1 MRRDATGL
9 FCAIA
14 VLTAGL
20 AHAEPAGD
28 WRKAPTKDWPMVA
41 GDWGNGRYSAL
52 TQINAG
58 NVAKLGGAWMRP
70 LGDEKT
76 RGTPVVIDG
85 MMFITAGAHIYALN
99 PKTGAAIWTHQAEI
113 PPSFLFKGVAVGGG
127 MLFYGTA
134 DAHVVA
140 LNEKTGQPLWSVPM
154 GDSLPVKGS
163 DNPSAA
169 LTTTGEYVSGAP
181 TYANGPGHSGGLV
194 IVGMSDG
201 DHGVRCRFVAFDAK
215 TGKKMWEFFA
225 IPGPGEKGHETW
237 PQGNDD
243 WKRGGG
249 GLWNTANVDPDLG
262 LVYFGV
268 GNPVPQWAGEV
279 RPGDNL
285 YTDSV
290 VAVDLKTGKYRWHY
304 QVVHHDLWEADVA
317 TPLVFYDADVGG
329 KTVKAL
335 GAMRTDGYLFLL
347 DRKTGK
353 PVHPVEERP
362 VPQNAR
368 LFTHATQPFPVGA
381 DEVGP
386 NCIQEGQVPAGFKR
400 LCHFDPIDFDMPN
413 AMYPVLTARSSPMSY
428 DPQTKYFYV
437 AGSPG
442 WPLWVKRFEDP
453 RFFLSASGQPG
464 MKSSGILAAIDSRTD
479 KIVWQKN
486 TPYEMQN
493 GSGVTTTAGGLLFHG
508 EPDGNL
514 QALDPKTGDILWQFQ
529 TGANEAGPA
538 AIYEVD
544 GEEYVAV
551 LATKNLWAFKLGGAL
566 TPLPAP
572 PPPPTETSFGGRV
585 VSADAVS
592 MGGMVRDTGLEK
604 IREAYNEYA
613 FLPYR
618 IKVAPGA
625 KVTWTNNGKET
636 HNATA
641 QDGSWTTGE
650 LAPGQS
656 ATVTFATAGSFTY
669 LDKDHPWAY
678 GQVNAQ

>member
-1 MRRDATGL
+1 MRRNAAGL

-14 VLTAGL
+14 ALTAGF
-20 AHAEPAGD
+20 AATAEPAGD
-28 WRKAPTKDWPMVA
+28 WRKAPSKDWPMVA
-41 GDWGNGRYSAL
+41 GDWGNGRYSEL

-58 NVAKLGGAWMRP
+58 NVKSLGGAWMHAFT
-70 LGDEKT
+70 DEKS
-76 RGTPVVIDG
+76 RGTPVVADG
-85 MMFITAGAHIYALN
+85 MMFVSAGAHIYALN
-99 PKTGAAIWTHQAEI
+99 PKTGEVTWTHQPEI
-113 PPSFLFKGVAVGGG
+113 PPSNLFKGVAVGGG
-127 MLFYGTA
+127 MVFYGTA
-134 DAHVVA
+134 DAHIVA
-140 LNEKTGQPLWSVPM
+140 LNEKTGAQLWSVPM
-154 GDSLPVKGS
+154 GDNLPAKGS
-163 DNPSAA
+163 DNPSTA

-181 TYANGPGHSGGLV
+181 TYAKGMV
-194 IVGMSDG
+194 ITGMSDG
-201 DHGVRCRFVAFDAK
+201 DHGVHCRIVAMDAK
-215 TGKKMWEFFA
+215 TGKKIWEFFSV
-225 IPGPGEKGHETW
+225 PGPGQKGHETW
-237 PQGNDD
+237 DQTNDE

-249 GLWNTANVDPDLG
+249 GLWNTANIDPDLG

-279 RPGDNL
+279 RKGDNL
-285 YTDSV
+285 FTDSV
-290 VAVDLKTGKYRWHY
+290 VALDMKTGKYRWHY
-304 QVVHHDLWEADVA
+304 QVVHHDLWEADIA
-317 TPLVFYDADVGG
+317 TPLVFYDAQVGG

-362 VPQNAR
+362 VPQDAR

-400 LCHFDPIDFDMPN
+400 LCHFDIVNYDMPN
-413 AMYPVLTARSSPMSY
+413 AIYPVLTARSSPMSF

-442 WPLWVKRFEDP
+442 WPLWIKRFEDP
-453 RFFLSASGQPG
+453 RFFLSASGLPG

-486 TPYEMQN
+486 TPYEIQN

-514 QALDPKTGDILWQFQ
+514 QALDPKTGEILWQFQ
-529 TGANEAGPA
+529 TGANETGPA

-544 GEEYVAV
+544 GEQYVAV
-551 LATKNLWAFKLGGAL
+551 LATKNLWAFKLGG
-566 TPLPAP
+566 TVVPLPAP
-572 PPPPTETSFGGRV
+572 PVPPTETSFGGRV
-585 VSADAVS
+585 VSTDAVA
-592 MGGMVRDTGLEK
+592 MAGMVRDTGLEK
-604 IREAYNEYA
+604 VREAYNEYA

-625 KVTWTNNGKET
+625 KVTWTNKGKET

-650 LAPGQS
+650 VAPGQS
-656 ATVTFATAGSFTY
+656 ATVTFATPGSFTY
-669 LDKDHPWAY
+669 IDKDHPWAF
-678 GQVNAQ
+678 GQVNVQ

>member
-1 MRRDATGL
+1 MRRIATGL
-9 FCAIA
+9 FCAVA
-14 VLTAGL
+14 ALTAGF
-20 AHAEPAGD
+20 AKAEPAGD
-28 WRKAPTKDWPMVA
+28 WRKAPAKDWPMVA

-58 NVAKLGGAWMRP
+58 NIAKLGGAWMRP

-85 MMFITAGAHIYALN
+85 MMFITAGSHIYALN
-99 PKTGAAIWTHQAEI
+99 PKTGEAIWTHQAEI
-113 PPSFLFKGVAVGGG
+113 PPSYLFKGVAVGGG

-140 LNEKTGQPLWSVPM
+140 LNEKTGAPLWSVPM

-181 TYANGPGHSGGLV
+181 TYAKGLV

-215 TGKKMWEFFA
+215 TGKKRWEFFA

-290 VAVDLKTGKYRWHY
+290 VAVDLKTGQYRWHY
-304 QVVHHDLWEADVA
+304 QTVHHDLWEADVA
-317 TPLVFYDADVGG
+317 TPLVFYDADIGG

-353 PVHPVEERP
+353 PVLPVEERP

-442 WPLWVKRFEDP
+442 WPLWIKRFEDP

-529 TGANEAGPA
+529 TGANESGPA

-551 LATKNLWAFKLGGAL
+551 LATKNLWAFKLGGTL

-618 IKVAPGA
+618 SKVAPGT

-656 ATVTFATAGSFTY
+656 ATVTFATPGSFTY

-678 GQVNAQ
+678 GQVNVQ

>member
-215 TGKKMWEFFA
+215 TGKKIWEFFA

-386 NCIQEGQVPAGFKR
+386 NCIQEGQVPAGFRR

-678 GQVNAQ
+678 GQVNVQ